1 MTDPNSPLERSIGL
15 TGAVRWLL
23 AVVAVIAIGAAFA
36 EGRYGLGI
44 AGLVLL
50 AVAVGA
56 ALWIWR
62 FRQDS

>member
-1 MTDPNSPLERSIGL
+1 MTDPNSPLTRSIGF

-23 AVVAVIAIGAAFA
+23 AVAAVIAIGAAFA

-50 AVAVGA
+50 VVAVGA
-56 ALWIWR
+56 AVWLWR
-62 FRQDS
+62 SGQSS